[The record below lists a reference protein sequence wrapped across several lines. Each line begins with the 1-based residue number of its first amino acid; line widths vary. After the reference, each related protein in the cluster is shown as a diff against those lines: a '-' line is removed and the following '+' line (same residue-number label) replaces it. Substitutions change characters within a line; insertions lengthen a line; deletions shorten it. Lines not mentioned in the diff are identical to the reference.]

1 MQGYEVELTSKTT
14 KNDHKV
20 YLCGE
25 SSSFGLVF
33 RTDKR
38 KKEAYQ
44 IAEKYGPKCKNL
56 YVMRGQ
62 YCRDAI
68 MNIPLQAGSM
78 EYATFNDFEHVFV
91 WVDDWTFDNMVK
103 RKIITI
109 IISTD

>member
-1 MQGYEVELTSKTT
+1 MTT
-14 KNDHKV
+14 KYICVVKV
-20 YLCGE
+20 VHSVWCLE
-25 SSSFGLVF
+25 P
-33 RTDKR
+33 TKE